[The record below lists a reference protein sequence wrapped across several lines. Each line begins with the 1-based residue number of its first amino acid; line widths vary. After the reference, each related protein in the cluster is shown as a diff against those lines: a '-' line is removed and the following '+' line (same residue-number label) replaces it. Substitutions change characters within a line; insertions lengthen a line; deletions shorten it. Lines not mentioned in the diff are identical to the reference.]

1 MPTVKELRKMATAYN
16 IKGRSKMNKETL
28 MKAVSKECKKRK
40 VSFVMKEFK
49 QQKLHSGGRRK
60 VTNRKQA
67 IAIALS
73 IADKSC
79 NMKPKKSS
87 RKLKFRLS
95 DDKPKPVDM
104 TLYNKVK
111 AKVYKRIPKHSAY
124 RSGIVVQ
131 DYKEAFAKKYG
142 KKSPYTGKK
151 SKKKGLARWF
161 AEDWRNQSGGIG
173 YKKSDDVY
181 RPTKRITKKTPVTFK
196 ELSKKQIKRAQKE
209 KQTTGRVKRFKKSR
223 KKKDMSYCICS
234 GKHKTKG
241 FTCRQH
247 CKYGR
252 K

>member
-49 QQKLHSGGRRK
+49 QKKLHSRGRRK

-79 NMKPKKSS
+79 NMKPRKSS

-95 DDKPKPVDM
+95 DDKPKQVDM

-111 AKVYKRIPKHSAY
+111 AKLYKKIPTHSAY
-124 RSGIVVQ
+124 RS
-131 DYKEAFAKKYG
+131 
-142 KKSPYTGKK
+142 
-151 SKKKGLARWF
+151 
-161 AEDWRNQSGGIG
+161 
-173 YKKSDDVY
+173 
-181 RPTKRITKKTPVTFK
+181 
-196 ELSKKQIKRAQKE
+196 
-209 KQTTGRVKRFKKSR
+209 
-223 KKKDMSYCICS
+223 
-234 GKHKTKG
+234 
-241 FTCRQH
+241 
-247 CKYGR
+247 
-252 K
+252 